1 MSERFTNNIL
11 LGLDTSQATNRRL
24 HKFPRPFPHTISA
37 KIVHVYLFLSARGSL
52 TTFHKVHTLQT
63 TDFPAFPK
71 LFPCTPLRFSTVY
84 TSHCQEVVY
93 LQHPTRFKH
102 TVDHRFPYISKA
114 FSMHH
119 LWDFPHIFYAVSK
132 GFTRNIP
139 QGLHTLLTTFP
150 LSFQVFSM
158 HHFRWEDFP
167 QLS

>member
-84 TSHCQEVVY
+84 TSHCQQVVY
-93 LQHPTRFKH
+93 LQHPTRFRQ
-102 TVDHRFPYISKA
+102 TT
-114 FSMHH
+114 
-119 LWDFPHIFYAVSK
+119 DFPIFPRPSPCTIFTKIFHIIVYFILSARGS
-132 GFTRNIP
+132 
-139 QGLHTLLTTFP
+139 LTTFCEVQIYCRP
-150 LSFQVFSM
+150 
-158 HHFRWEDFP
+158 
-167 QLS
+167 